1 MLPFLV
7 FVFWIGFFPQ
17 TFLRKMTASVTAVV
31 ARVETK
37 RQAALGERPPDETV
51 PAHHL
56 DRKPQG
62 RQGNRVSGAAPGGR

>member
-7 FVFWIGFFPQ
+7 FVFWIGFAPQ

-37 RQAALGERPPDETV
+37 RQAARGERPSDETLL
-51 PAHHL
+51 ARYL
-56 DRKPQG
+56 DWKQRGP
-62 RQGNRVSGAAPGGR
+62 